1 MNNKDPGQITTK
13 ASQGKPEGKL
23 LGILRAVALIVL
35 IIGAMGSLV
44 IMFREGQDT
53 PRFLLVLFTIW
64 VFAPFAVLFW
74 ANTVS
79 KRWSVVTRA
88 TLYCVMFTV
97 ALSSLAIYSE
107 WIDVRPAGSANA
119 FLFVA
124 VPPISLVVIT
134 IIVGITAFISSRWS
148 HGGDSN

>member
-1 MNNKDPGQITTK
+1 MNNNDPGQTTTK
-13 ASQGKPEGKL
+13 ASQGKPEGTL
-23 LGILRAVALIVL
+23 LRILRAVALIVL
-35 IIGAMGSLV
+35 IIGATGSLV

-64 VFAPFAVLFW
+64 VFAPFAALFW

-88 TLYCVMFTV
+88 TLYCVMIIV
-97 ALSSLAIYSE
+97 ALSSLAIYGE
-107 WIDVRPAGSANA
+107 LIDVRPAGSANA

-124 VPPISLVVIT
+124 VPPLSLVFIT
-134 IIVGITAFISSRWS
+134 IIVGILAFISSRS
-148 HGGDSN
+148 SRGGNGN